1 MAAKK
6 KAKRTV
12 LYSSAGKKLYAKRD
26 AKGKFKDIQS
36 YQRAHAADLRR
47 SSKDE
52 APRTVAAAAKAPA
65 AKKAGRKVAAKKAA
79 AKKVAAKTVAAKK
92 VAAKKV
98 AAKKSPA
105 KKK

>member
-1 MAAKK
+1 MASKK

-26 AKGKFKDIQS
+26 AAGKFKDIQS

-47 SSKDE
+47 TAKDE
-52 APRTVAAAAKAPA
+52 APRKTAARKKSAAGKTAP
-65 AKKAGRKVAAKKAA
+65 KKAA
-79 AKKVAAKTVAAKK
+79 SKT
-92 VAAKKV
+92 
-98 AAKKSPA
+98 PA